1 MSIQMKDSRD
11 SYINVRLLVYR
22 EHMYLILIHEVRVIE
37 GEQISQLF
45 LPFSVW
51 QIWERVQAVAGS
63 VTGGK
68 CLVPGNLIRSKKRIY
83 LKRFRRWVKAFC
95 RKHWF
100 HIYIYISLCV
110 CHRSL
115 ECISQLIY
123 IKAQLKALTTGVH
136 NTSFPLL
143 FKP

>member
-1 MSIQMKDSRD
+1 MSNSLQPYGLQPARLMCPWDSPDRNNGVRCCALLQGNPPDSGMK
-11 SYINVRLLVYR
+11 
-22 EHMYLILIHEVRVIE
+22 
-37 GEQISQLF
+37 
-45 LPFSVW
+45 P
-51 QIWERVQAVAGS
+51 GS
-63 VTGGK
+63 
-68 CLVPGNLIRSKKRIY
+68 PAPPASAAWFFDHLIRSKKRIY

-100 HIYIYISLCV
+100 HIYIYISLCM

-123 IKAQLKALTTGVH
+123 IKAQLKALTTGAH
-136 NTSFPLL
+136 SNSFPLL